1 MLNEEQIEE
10 LRALHKRIA
19 VVQGK
24 DDAWFVVFRKPTRA
38 EFKRF
43 RSMLHNEE
51 QKSDAQESLARSCA
65 VYASGGG
72 FDALLEDFPAIP
84 EACGKALGELAG
96 FAVNQSAKT

>member
-1 MLNEEQIEE
+1 MLTKDQIAEFE
-10 LRALHKRIA
+10 ATHKRIA
-19 VVQGK
+19 HVVGK
-24 DDAWFVVFRKPTRA
+24 DDAWECVFRRPTRA

-43 RSMLHNEE
+43 RAQLHNDE
-51 QKSDAQESLARSCA
+51 QKADAQENLARSCVVHPPA
-65 VYASGGG
+65 TG